1 MKVLIAEDDLT
12 SALVLRRSLE
22 KLGHEVTATVDGE
35 ETWRVLAAQ
44 HKANTPGFDV
54 LISDWMMP
62 QLDGLSLTR
71 RIRAASSV
79 GVGEGPPS
87 PYLYVILLTARGTSE
102 DRVEGLAAGADDF
115 LVKPLDQAEIVA
127 RLEVARRILA
137 LQADAQANTYRMERL
152 RGQLERNTRPIGEI
166 LVAEGLI
173 NPDQLRFALEQ
184 QTRTGQPLGPTLIA
198 NGWATEEHM
207 TYARSIQ
214 IDVPY
219 VNVSEEIPEP
229 ELLLLIPQDL
239 ALRHLILP
247 LSIREGV
254 LGTAVRVAVAN
265 PWNVEGLDLVA
276 RLTGKRA
283 EPLMA
288 AEGSLRRAIDA
299 VYRDTEK
306 TRQNTQLSYALAQSE
321 EDLLTSVLD
330 GVDILSRSNSMDDL
344 DATAGTGEVADQA
357 PVIRLINGLL
367 ADAVRRRASD
377 VHVEPYKTDFE
388 VRYRIDG
395 ELHVIRTL
403 PRASLAPFT
412 SRLKVMA
419 EMDISERRLP
429 QDGRIAMKVD
439 GKGVDMRVSS
449 LPTQF
454 GERIVLRTLDRSA
467 ARLSLDQLQFSASN
481 DQAFKSLIKKPHGI
495 ILVTGPTGSGKTTTL
510 YASLNALRSPM
521 TNIMTCE
528 DPIEYELDRISQSA
542 VNVKAGLTFAG
553 QLRAI
558 LRQDPDVVL
567 VGEIRDAETAEVAFR
582 AAMTGHLVLS
592 TLHCNEAAGA
602 PTRLIDMGVPPFL
615 IASSLIGVVAQRLVK
630 KLCPICRQAVTEP
643 DQSRFRMMEAI
654 SGRSF
659 PADATLWEPVGCP
672 QCLQNGT
679 SGRVAIHELMT
690 VDDQIQAMIMKQEDT
705 RSIRDIARR
714 HGMISMA
721 EDGVEKATRGL
732 TTLEEVEKKV
742 GSSYGAAQEPEIV
755 PPVQSPATGTPAAAG
770 VSGNSNGSP
779 LASAL
784 DAMAMRRRQRFAADQ
799 ARAEM
804 ARADMVK

>member
-1 MKVLIAEDDLT
+1 MKVLIAEDDST

-22 KLGHEVTATVDGE
+22 KLGHEAVVTRDGE
-35 ETWRVLAAQ
+35 EAWQVLAAQ
-44 HKANTPGFDV
+44 HKENTSRFDL

-62 QLDGLSLTR
+62 RLDGLSLTR
-71 RIRAASSV
+71 RLRTASPSDSA
-79 GVGEGPPS
+79 S
-87 PYLYVILLTARGTSE
+87 PYFYVILLTARGTAE

-115 LVKPLDQAEIVA
+115 LVKPLDQAELVA

-137 LQADAQANTYRMERL
+137 LQADAQASSSRIDRL

-166 LVAEGLI
+166 LVAEGLLT
-173 NPDQLRFALEQ
+173 PDQLRFALEQ
-184 QTRTGQPLGPTLIA
+184 QSRTGQPLGPTLIA
-198 NGWATEEHM
+198 NGWVTDEHM

-219 VNVSEEIPEP
+219 VNVAEEVPDP
-229 ELLLLIPQDL
+229 ALLLMIPQDL
-239 ALRHLILP
+239 AQRHLLLP

-254 LGTAVRVAVAN
+254 LGEAVRVAVAN
-265 PWNVEGLDLVA
+265 PWNIEGLDLVA
-276 RLTGKRA
+276 RLIGKRA
-283 EPLMA
+283 DPLMA
-288 AEGSLRRAIDA
+288 SEASLRSAIEN
-299 VYRDTEK
+299 VYKDTEK
-306 TRQNTQLSYALAQSE
+306 QRQSAQFSSALAQSE
-321 EDLLTSVLD
+321 EDLLSAVLD
-330 GVDILSRSNSMDDL
+330 GVNVLSRSGNTDDI
-344 DATAGTGEVADQA
+344 DATAVMDDGTDQA

-367 ADAVRRRASD
+367 ADAVRRQASD

-395 ELHVIRTL
+395 ELHVVRTL
-403 PRASLAPFT
+403 SRASLAPFT

-454 GERIVLRTLDRSA
+454 GERIVLRILDRSA
-467 ARLSLDQLQFSASN
+467 ARLSLDQLQFSAAN
-481 DQAFKSLIKKPHGI
+481 DRSFKSLIKKPHGI

-510 YASLNALRSPM
+510 YASLNALRSST

-542 VNVKAGLTFAG
+542 VNVRAGLTFAG

-602 PTRLIDMGVPPFL
+602 PTRLIDMGVAPFL

-630 KLCPICRQAVTEP
+630 KLCPACREEVKEP
-643 DQSRFRMMEAI
+643 DQGRVQLMEAI
-654 SGRSF
+654 SGKPF
-659 PADATLWEPVGCP
+659 PGDATLWKPVGCP
-672 QCLQNGT
+672 ECSSAGT
-679 SGRVAIHELMT
+679 KGRVAIHELMT
-690 VDDQIQAMIMKQEDT
+690 LDDQIQALIMKQEET
-705 RSIRDIARR
+705 RVIREAARR
-714 HGMISMA
+714 GGMISMA
-721 EDGVEKATRGL
+721 EDGVEKAIRGL

-742 GSSYGAAQEPEIV
+742 GASYGERQLPEEA
-755 PPVQSPATGTPAAAG
+755 PT
-770 VSGNSNGSP
+770 
-779 LASAL
+779 L
-784 DAMAMRRRQRFAADQ
+784 
-799 ARAEM
+799 
-804 ARADMVK
+804 

>member
-1 MKVLIAEDDLT
+1 LKVLIAEDDPT

-22 KLGHEVTATVDGE
+22 KLGHEVTATIDGE
-35 ETWRVLAAQ
+35 ETWQVLATQ
-44 HKANTPGFDV
+44 YKENTARFDV
-54 LISDWMMP
+54 LITDWMMP

-71 RIRAASSV
+71 RIRATSQV
-79 GVGEGPPS
+79 VTGETPTA
-87 PYLYVILLTARGTSE
+87 PYLYVILLTARGTPE

-115 LVKPLDQAEIVA
+115 LVKPLDQADLVA

-137 LQADAQANTYRMERL
+137 LQADAQASSYRMERL

-166 LVAEGLI
+166 LVAEGLL

-219 VNVSEEIPEP
+219 VNVAEEVPDP
-229 ELLLLIPQDL
+229 ALLLQIPQDL

-247 LSIREGV
+247 LSIREGI
-254 LGTAVRVAVAN
+254 LGEAVRVAVAN
-265 PWNVEGLDLVA
+265 PWNVEGLDLVT

-283 EPLMA
+283 DPLMA
-288 AEGSLRRAIDA
+288 AEGSLRAAIA
-299 VYRDTEK
+299 NVYRDTEK
-306 TRQNTQLSYALAQSE
+306 QRQSSQLSDALAQSE
-321 EDLLTSVLD
+321 EDLLSTLLD
-330 GVDILSRSNSMDDL
+330 GVDVLRLDNTDDF
-344 DATAGTGEVADQA
+344 DATALAGEVADQA

-395 ELHVIRTL
+395 ELMVIRTL

-454 GERIVLRTLDRSA
+454 GERVVLRILDRSA
-467 ARLSLDQLQFSASN
+467 ARLTLDQLQFSASN
-481 DQAFKSLIKKPHGI
+481 DKSFKALIKKPHGI

-510 YASLNALRSPM
+510 YASLNALRSPT

-542 VNVKAGLTFAG
+542 VNSKAGLTFAS

-567 VGEIRDAETAEVAFR
+567 VGEIRDAETAETAFR

-630 KLCPICRQAVTEP
+630 KLCTECRRPVPEP
-643 DQSRFRMMEAI
+643 DSSRMRLMEAI
-654 SGRSF
+654 SGRPF
-659 PADATLWEPVGCP
+659 PVDATLWEPVGCP
-672 QCLQNGT
+672 LCLQAGT
-679 SGRVAIHELMT
+679 TGRVAIHELLT
-690 VDDQIQAMIMKQEDT
+690 VDDQIQSMIMKQEET
-705 RSIRDIARR
+705 KGIREIARR
-714 HGMISMA
+714 NGMISMA
-721 EDGVEKATRGL
+721 EDGVDKAIRGL

-742 GSSYGAAQEPEIV
+742 GSSYGAPQEPEII
-755 PPVQSPATGTPAAAG
+755 PPVQELASKMMVARNT
-770 VSGNSNGSP
+770 NGSS
-779 LASAL
+779 LSSAL
-784 DAMAMRRRQRFAADQ
+784 DAMAIRRRQRFAG
-799 ARAEM
+799 AES
-804 ARADMVK
+804 R

>member
-1 MKVLIAEDDLT
+1 MRVLIAEDDST

-22 KLGHEVTATVDGE
+22 KLGHEVTLAVDGE
-35 ETWRVLAAQ
+35 EAWGVL
-44 HKANTPGFDV
+44 TPLENEPTPRFDV
-54 LISDWMMP
+54 VISDWMMP
-62 QLDGLSLTR
+62 KLDGPSLTR
-71 RIRAASSV
+71 RIRAAAPASAS
-79 GVGEGPPS
+79 GVPAL
-87 PYLYVILLTARGTSE
+87 PYLYVILLTARGTPE
-102 DRVEGLAAGADDF
+102 DRIEGLTAGADDF
-115 LVKPLDQAEIVA
+115 LVKPLDQADLVA

-137 LQADAQANTYRMERL
+137 LQADAQANSYRMERL

-166 LVAEGLI
+166 LVAEGVI
-173 NPDQLRFALEQ
+173 SGDQLRFALEQ

-207 TYARSIQ
+207 TYARSVQ

-219 VNVSEEIPEP
+219 VAVSEETPDP
-229 ELLLLIPQDL
+229 ELLQLIPQEI
-239 ALRHLILP
+239 AQRHLLLP
-247 LSIREGV
+247 LSLRQGV
-254 LGTAVRVAVAN
+254 LGEAVRVAVVN

-283 EPLMA
+283 DPLMA
-288 AEGSLRRAIDA
+288 AESSLRAAIEA
-299 VYRDTEK
+299 VYRDAEK
-306 TRQNTQLSYALAQSE
+306 QRQSAQLFDALAQSE
-321 EDLLTSVLD
+321 EDLLTAVLD
-330 GVDILSRSNSMDDL
+330 DKDGMRRLQNTDDL
-344 DATAGTGEVADQA
+344 DATATAGGLEDEA

-367 ADAVRRRASD
+367 AEAVRRRASD
-377 VHVEPYKTDFE
+377 VHIEPYKTDFE

-395 ELHVIRTL
+395 ELHVVRTL

-419 EMDISERRLP
+419 ELDISERRLP

-454 GERIVLRTLDRSA
+454 GERIVLRVLDRSS
-467 ARLSLDQLQFSASN
+467 ARLSLDDLQFSRSN
-481 DQAFKSLIKKPHGI
+481 DRAFKSLIKKPYGI

-510 YASLNALRSPM
+510 YASLNALRSPS

-542 VNVKAGLTFAG
+542 VNVTAGLTVAG

-582 AAMTGHLVLS
+582 AALTGHLVLS

-630 KLCPICRQAVTEP
+630 KLCPACRREVPNP
-643 DQSRFRMMEAI
+643 DRGRGLLMEAI
-654 SGRSF
+654 TGRPF
-659 PADATLWEPVGCP
+659 PVGASLWEPVGCP
-672 QCLQNGT
+672 ECAMTGT
-679 SGRVAIHELMT
+679 RGRIAIHELLSM
-690 VDDQIQAMIMKQEDT
+690 DDRIQSLIMKQEET
-705 RSIRDIARR
+705 RSLREAAREN
-714 HGMISMA
+714 GMISMA
-721 EDGVEKATRGL
+721 EDGVEKAIRGL

-742 GSSYGAAQEPEIV
+742 GASYGEL
-755 PPVQSPATGTPAAAG
+755 PPPLGAIPIPTVLAPASGMTATGAARG
-770 VSGNSNGSP
+770 QQGHSGNGSSLSGTP
-779 LASAL
+779 
-784 DAMAMRRRQRFAADQ
+784 DATVSRLP
-799 ARAEM
+799 
-804 ARADMVK
+804 

>member
-1 MKVLIAEDDLT
+1 LKVLIAEDDTT

-22 KLGHEVTATVDGE
+22 KLGHEVTVTTDGE
-35 ETWRVLAAQ
+35 EAWRVLAAQ
-44 HKANTPGFDV
+44 HKENIPRFDV

-71 RIRAASSV
+71 RVRTKSPITPGDAPA
-79 GVGEGPPS
+79 S
-87 PYLYVILLTARGTSE
+87 PYLYIILLTARGTAQ

-115 LVKPLDQAEIVA
+115 LVKPLDQADLVA

-137 LQADAQANTYRMERL
+137 LQADAQANSYRMERL

-166 LVAEGLI
+166 LVAEGVL
-173 NPDQLRFALEQ
+173 NPDQLRLALEQ
-184 QTRTGQPLGPTLIA
+184 QGRTGQPLGPTLIA

-219 VNVSEEIPEP
+219 VNVSEEAPDP
-229 ELLLLIPQDL
+229 ALLVLIPQDL

-247 LSIREGV
+247 LSVREGV
-254 LGTAVRVAVAN
+254 LGEAVRVAVAN
-265 PWNVEGLDLVA
+265 PWNVEGLDLVS

-283 EPLMA
+283 DPLMA
-288 AEGSLRRAIDA
+288 AEGSLRAAIEH
-299 VYRDTEK
+299 VYRATEK
-306 TRQNTQLSYALAQSE
+306 ARQSTQLSHALAQSE
-321 EDLLTSVLD
+321 EDLLSAVLD
-330 GVDILSRSNSMDDL
+330 GVDVLSRSESTDDI
-344 DATAGTGEVADQA
+344 DATAITGEGVDQA

-377 VHVEPYKTDFE
+377 VHIEPYKTDYE

-454 GERIVLRTLDRSA
+454 GERIVLRILDRSA
-467 ARLSLDQLQFSASN
+467 ARLSLDQLQFSQSN
-481 DQAFKSLIKKPHGI
+481 DRAFKSLIKKPHGI
-495 ILVTGPTGSGKTTTL
+495 ILVTGPTGSGKTTL

-542 VNVKAGLTFAG
+542 VNARAGLTFAG

-602 PTRLIDMGVPPFL
+602 PTRLIDMGVAPFL

-630 KLCPICRQAVTEP
+630 KLCPACRREVSEP
-643 DQSRFRMMEAI
+643 DHGRVQLMEAI
-654 SGRSF
+654 SGRPF

-672 QCLQNGT
+672 QCLHAGT
-679 SGRVAIHELMT
+679 TGRIAIHELMT
-690 VDDQIQAMIMKQEDT
+690 VDDQMQALIMKQEET
-705 RSIRDIARR
+705 RSLREVARKN
-714 HGMISMA
+714 GMISMA
-721 EDGVEKATRGL
+721 EDGVDKAIRGL

-742 GSSYGAAQEPEIV
+742 GASYGEKQVPETISPV
-755 PPVQSPATGTPAAAG
+755 PTLAAATQAAK
-770 VSGNSNGSP
+770 NGS
-779 LASAL
+779 SESTAL
-784 DAMAMRRRQRFAADQ
+784 DAMSSRQSL
-799 ARAEM
+799 
-804 ARADMVK
+804 VS